1 MIPANGRKNEYHKRV
16 SPIVRIGGRSK
27 EIHMPTMKL
36 KKTAKPRQVK
46 VYTTT
51 GRLPR
56 QCQTK
61 SSQSPRKSQS
71 EQWQTEQNNPN
82 SYRLLLSFF
91 CSFRC
96 IDKQADCPQ
105 HHHYDAG
112 IYSRKPGIA
121 YQFKNTDITPPSFR
135 FVIA

>member
-1 MIPANGRKNEYHKRV
+1 MIHANGRKNEYHKRV

-56 QCQTK
+56 HAAKAPNPQ
-61 SSQSPRKSQS
+61 KSQS
-71 EQWQTEQNNPN
+71 HEAN
-82 SYRLLLSFF
+82 RA
-91 CSFRC
+91 
-96 IDKQADCPQ
+96 K
-105 HHHYDAG
+105 
-112 IYSRKPGIA
+112 
-121 YQFKNTDITPPSFR
+121 
-135 FVIA
+135 

>member
-56 QCQTK
+56 HAAK
-61 SSQSPRKSQS
+61 APIPRKVKR
-71 EQWQTEQNNPN
+71 QWQTEQNNPN

>member
-36 KKTAKPRQVK
+36 KRQPSPDK
-46 VYTTT
+46 SKCIPLPDVYHAMQ
-51 GRLPR
+51 RQLPI
-56 QCQTK
+56 
-61 SSQSPRKSQS
+61 PRKVKR
-71 EQWQTEQNNPN
+71 QWQTEQNNPN

>member
-56 QCQTK
+56 HAAKAPNPQK
-61 SSQSPRKSQS
+61 SKATMANRAK
-71 EQWQTEQNNPN
+71 
-82 SYRLLLSFF
+82 
-91 CSFRC
+91 
-96 IDKQADCPQ
+96 
-105 HHHYDAG
+105 
-112 IYSRKPGIA
+112 
-121 YQFKNTDITPPSFR
+121 
-135 FVIA
+135 

>member
-56 QCQTK
+56 MQRK
-61 SSQSPRKSQS
+61 LPIPRKVKR
-71 EQWQTEQNNPN
+71 QWQTEQNNPN

-96 IDKQADCPQ
+96 IDKQVDCPQ